1 MIKISSSV
9 QLWASMGE
17 WANLKRGSVEMANG
31 KRLVVYGYF
40 VLDSAPPVQLHF
52 CRFHGHTHSFGC
64 EATFSTPNVLNH
76 RDPIQLF

>member
-52 CRFHGHTHSFGC
+52 CRFHGHTQ
-64 EATFSTPNVLNH
+64 LRL
-76 RDPIQLF
+76 RDNLFNSKRAEP